1 MHQLDIILMKKN
13 TSKKLINLIF
23 IYTLLYIIYP
33 IIYYHFIIDNYKIVW
48 ASDYINYYDYIQL
61 LLIYLFINVFIFV
74 PSYIWISKKEIN
86 LNQDIIDISY
96 LILNLIII
104 ASFGLKFRDG
114 IDAVP
119 GASMWA
125 WAYSTISSI
134 YFSMLIFK
142 NNVSKLSGFLYIL
155 IAANAGFKGV
165 YVYGLLILLI
175 SLKSTLF
182 NFIIISLA
190 VLLLAIYFEEKF
202 IEIIDRTFNPSLSA
216 LEWIINTRFLENYYF
231 EMSAIQAYKDK
242 IFGSFNNGNFN
253 VALQITQSWDKN
265 NITSTIY
272 SIPLQYNFE
281 LLSLIAILKII
292 FLCVLLFWPYFFIKN
307 LCIYKKNIF
316 IVVYIP
322 LLMHMTQSGFI
333 EILRFIFIQ
342 LFVIFYI
349 NKLQINQNQIR

>member
-1 MHQLDIILMKKN
+1 MKKN

-23 IYTLLYIIYP
+23 IYTVLFIIYP

-74 PSYIWISKKEIN
+74 PSYLWISKKEII
-86 LNQDIIDISY
+86 LNIDIIDISY
-96 LILNLIII
+96 LILTIII
-104 ASFGLKFRDG
+104 ITSFGLKFRDG
-114 IDAVP
+114 IDAMP
-119 GASMWA
+119 GASMVA
-125 WAYSTISSI
+125 WAYSILSSI

-142 NNVSKLSGFLYIL
+142 NNVSKLIGFLYIL

-175 SLKSTLF
+175 SFKLTLF
-182 NFIIISLA
+182 VFILISLA
-190 VLLLAIYFEEKF
+190 VLLLAIHFKDKF
-202 IEIIDRTFNPSLSA
+202 IEIFDRALNPSISA
-216 LEWIINTRFLENYYF
+216 LEWIINTRFLENYFF
-231 EMSAIQAYKDK
+231 EMSTIQAYKNK
-242 IFGSFNNGNFN
+242 IFGSSNTENFN

-272 SIPLQYNFE
+272 SIPLQYNHE
-281 LLSLIAILKII
+281 LFSLIAISKII
-292 FLCVLLFWPYFFIKN
+292 FLITLLFWPYFFIKN
-307 LCIYKKNIF
+307 LCFYKKNIF
-316 IVVYIP
+316 IVIYTP
-322 LLMHMTQSGFI
+322 LLIHMTQSGFV

-349 NKLQINQNQIR
+349 NKLQINQNLIR